1 MGTFWDDH
9 LAQGAQH
16 LTSSAIRDLLKV
28 TEQPEMISLAGGLP
42 APECFPTAALAAA
55 AAHVLAHTPTAA
67 LQYGPTEGY
76 RPLRALLAEWMTAL
90 QVPVTDEE
98 VLMTSGSQQALDLL
112 GKLLIDPG
120 APVAVEEPTYVGAL
134 QAWRPY
140 RPRFITLPTDAAG
153 LCVDALADVLARG
166 ERPRFVYLVSSF
178 QNPTGTT
185 LTPARRHA
193 LLELA
198 GRYRLPIIEDDP
210 YGELYYDGARVPL
223 LAAQDRALHG
233 RLRHVIY
240 LSTFSKLLAPG
251 LRVGWVVAP
260 TPLLRRIVHA
270 KQGMDLHTGS
280 LTQATIYEACRDGL
294 LDRHVPALRAT
305 YRARRDALLGALQ
318 RQMPAEVQWT
328 RPDGGMFVWLTLPGA
343 IDATRLLAAALA
355 QQVAFVPGAA
365 FHALGGGH
373 QTLRLNFS
381 HTPPAQME
389 TGIGRLAQA
398 LGVVRGEPPVADPA
412 GPAAPAASLDR
423 GHR

>member
-1 MGTFWDDH
+1 M
-9 LAQGAQH
+9 
-16 LTSSAIRDLLKV
+16 
-28 TEQPEMISLAGGLP
+28 
-42 APECFPTAALAAA
+42 
-55 AAHVLAHTPTAA
+55 
-67 LQYGPTEGY
+67 
-76 RPLRALLAEWMTAL
+76 
-90 QVPVTDEE
+90 
-98 VLMTSGSQQALDLL
+98 
-112 GKLLIDPG
+112 
-120 APVAVEEPTYVGAL
+120 
-134 QAWRPY
+134 
-140 RPRFITLPTDAAG
+140 
-153 LCVDALADVLARG
+153 
-166 ERPRFVYLVSSF
+166 
-178 QNPTGTT
+178 
-185 LTPARRHA
+185 
-193 LLELA
+193 
-198 GRYRLPIIEDDP
+198 
-210 YGELYYDGARVPL
+210 
-223 LAAQDRALHG
+223 
-233 RLRHVIY
+233 
-240 LSTFSKLLAPG
+240 
-251 LRVGWVVAP
+251 VAP

-343 IDATRLLAAALA
+343 NDATRLLAAALA

-381 HTPPAQME
+381 HTPPAQMDA
-389 TGIGRLAQA
+389 GIGRLAQA